1 MSILEKSYKALEYDK
16 ILAELSNFAKTEQ
29 SKSLCLNLTPY
40 LRADDIERDL
50 QYTFEAKT
58 VLDFAQDIP
67 IDNIQNFSKLKEK
80 NEYFIEEELVDIAKS
95 MRTFRLVKNFLKENI
110 DSNATLNL
118 LVENIYTNKELEDK
132 VLDIIDENYIVR
144 PNANAELQ
152 GLYSSLKDTE
162 AALKEKVKDLMN
174 SPDFQSHLQEN
185 IYTMRDDRIVF
196 QVKASSKSKVPG
208 IVHDVSATNRT
219 FYIEPSQ
226 IVPINNK
233 IREVKSKIYAE
244 IIRILTQISNEIRRE
259 LDYLISTEKLVA
271 EIDFHFAK
279 ARYAIK
285 TDSIRP
291 ILNSNKT
298 VKIDLMRHPLLIGRI
313 ENIVEN
319 DFIIGEDFKSI
330 IITGSNT
337 GGKTVTLKTVGL
349 FILMM
354 KSGLFLPCAEANI
367 YPFEN
372 ILADIGDEQNIL
384 QSLSTF
390 SSHMKNIISILSQAN
405 SETFILIDELCAG
418 TDPQEGAILAEVI
431 LKEFVKKGAMS
442 VITTHY
448 G

>member
-162 AALKEKVKDLMN
+162 AAFPWQFYPAPLE
-174 SPDFQSHLQEN
+174 SHP
-185 IYTMRDDRIVF
+185 TAVAVF
-196 QVKASSKSKVPG
+196 HYPC
-208 IVHDVSATNRT
+208 T
-219 FYIEPSQ
+219 
-226 IVPINNK
+226 
-233 IREVKSKIYAE
+233 
-244 IIRILTQISNEIRRE
+244 
-259 LDYLISTEKLVA
+259 
-271 EIDFHFAK
+271 
-279 ARYAIK
+279 
-285 TDSIRP
+285 
-291 ILNSNKT
+291 
-298 VKIDLMRHPLLIGRI
+298 LL
-313 ENIVEN
+313 
-319 DFIIGEDFKSI
+319 
-330 IITGSNT
+330 
-337 GGKTVTLKTVGL
+337 
-349 FILMM
+349 
-354 KSGLFLPCAEANI
+354 P
-367 YPFEN
+367 
-372 ILADIGDEQNIL
+372 
-384 QSLSTF
+384 
-390 SSHMKNIISILSQAN
+390 
-405 SETFILIDELCAG
+405 
-418 TDPQEGAILAEVI
+418 
-431 LKEFVKKGAMS
+431 
-442 VITTHY
+442 
-448 G
+448 